1 MTTARATRAGDAAG
15 VALAGAWLG
24 AAILFA
30 AVVAPAAFAA
40 LPSRSLAGALV
51 GRVLP
56 ALFYWG
62 LATGVALLLLAWRA
76 RGRLVTVGTVAGLVT
91 AVSCAIGQLVIAPRI
106 ERVRAAIPGTV
117 EELSATDAR
126 RIEFGRLHASSVL
139 WLGLGMLGAAVGGGS
154 AVARLRR
161 D

>member
-1 MTTARATRAGDAAG
+1 MTIARASRTGDAG
-15 VALAGAWLG
+15 SLALAAAWLG
-24 AAILFA
+24 AGILVA

-40 LPSRSLAGALV
+40 LPSRSLAGAVV

-62 LATGVALLLLAWRA
+62 IATGAALVLLQARA
-76 RGRLVTVGTVAGLVT
+76 GGRLVTAGTVAGLVT
-91 AVSCAIGQLVIAPRI
+91 AVSCAVGQLVVAPRI
-106 ERVRAAIPGTV
+106 ERVRASIPGPV
-117 EELSATDAR
+117 EKLPATDER

-139 WLGLGMLGAAVGGGS
+139 WLGVGMLGAAVGGGS
-154 AVARLRR
+154 AALRLRR